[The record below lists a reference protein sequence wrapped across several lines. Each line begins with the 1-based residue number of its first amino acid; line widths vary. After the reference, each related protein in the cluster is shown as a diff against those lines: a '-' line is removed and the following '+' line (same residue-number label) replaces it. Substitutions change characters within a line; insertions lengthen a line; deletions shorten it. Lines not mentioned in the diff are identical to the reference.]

1 MVNKAD
7 LHLPE
12 NLRQAIDELLEV
24 KKRTTEGEE
33 NWQMPVIREFIES
46 ETVRLKKIAYTL
58 KDDHNKDF
66 TALNRI
72 FIETITEKE
81 NFYHLITF

>member
-1 MVNKAD
+1 MLD
-7 LHLPE
+7 
-12 NLRQAIDELLEV
+12 V

-33 NWQMPVIREFIES
+33 NLQMPVIREFIES
-46 ETVRLKKIAYTL
+46 ETVRLKEIADNL
-58 KDDHNKDF
+58 EDDHNRAL

-81 NFYHLITF
+81 TL

>member
-1 MVNKAD
+1 MLD
-7 LHLPE
+7 
-12 NLRQAIDELLEV
+12 V

-33 NWQMPVIREFIES
+33 NLQMPVIREFIES
-46 ETVRLKKIAYTL
+46 ETVRLKEIADDL
-58 KDDHNKDF
+58 EDDHNRDL

-81 NFYHLITF
+81 TS

>member
-1 MVNKAD
+1 MLD
-7 LHLPE
+7 
-12 NLRQAIDELLEV
+12 V

-33 NWQMPVIREFIES
+33 NLQMPVIREFIES
-46 ETVRLKKIAYTL
+46 ETVRLKEIADDL
-58 KDDHNKDF
+58 EDDHNRDL

-81 NFYHLITF
+81 TL

>member
-7 LHLPE
+7 LHLLE
-12 NLRQAIDELLEV
+12 NLRQAVDELLEV

-46 ETVRLKKIAYTL
+46 ETVRLKEIAYNL

-66 TALNRI
+66 TVLNRI
-72 FIETITEKE
+72 FIETID
-81 NFYHLITF
+81 FR

>member
-1 MVNKAD
+1 M
-7 LHLPE
+7 
-12 NLRQAIDELLEV
+12 

-33 NWQMPVIREFIES
+33 NLQMPVIREFIES
-46 ETVRLKKIAYTL
+46 ETVRLKEIADDL
-58 KDDHNKDF
+58 EDDHNRDL

-81 NFYHLITF
+81 TS